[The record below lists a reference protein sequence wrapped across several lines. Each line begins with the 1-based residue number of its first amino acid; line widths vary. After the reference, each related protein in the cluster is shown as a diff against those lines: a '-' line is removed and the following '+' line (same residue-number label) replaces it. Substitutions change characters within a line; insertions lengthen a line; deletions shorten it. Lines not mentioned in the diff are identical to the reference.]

1 MLIFTV
7 GCERISPSFRGPGL
21 ESEGFGKTQ
30 GIWLAQ
36 KLGMTL
42 VSGLAEFTVLADV
55 SYYYYYYILTTT
67 Y

>member
-1 MLIFTV
+1 M
-7 GCERISPSFRGPGL
+7 

-55 SYYYYYYILTTT
+55 SYYYYYYYYILTTT